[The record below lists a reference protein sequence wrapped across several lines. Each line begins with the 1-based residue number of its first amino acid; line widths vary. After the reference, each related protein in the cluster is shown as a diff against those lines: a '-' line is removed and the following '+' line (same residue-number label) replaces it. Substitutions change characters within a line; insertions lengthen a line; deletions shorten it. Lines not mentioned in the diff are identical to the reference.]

1 MSRYWI
7 ATLIGLVVAGASIVA
22 IDWGIYHLVRTGTCA
37 SGGPYVSARPCPPGT
52 GLHIGALI
60 GGIFAGLFAI
70 GIYAARGRYG
80 TPSRIGLGLIMWSLL
95 FITLAG
101 STALAA
107 FGPAN
112 NDDQGARVAAIV
124 LGVTF
129 LPMGLLPLL
138 VGLRR
143 GPKERPVVTGG
154 ATWTPSPGGA
164 TWRPT
169 PVAGVPPTAQPGPS
183 PQPAPEAGDPLA
195 QIERLGRLRD
205 QGLLTQ
211 EEFEEQKRR
220 LLGEL

>member
-1 MSRYWI
+1 MRYWRYVF
-7 ATLIGLVVAGASIVA
+7 AGLLICGASLVA
-22 IDWGIYHLVRTGTCA
+22 IDWSLYHLIRTGTCA

-52 GLHIGALI
+52 GTHIGALI

-70 GIYAARGRYG
+70 GIYAARGRRG
-80 TPSRIGLGLIMWSLL
+80 VPARIGLGLIMWSLL

-138 VGLRR
+138 VGSGGARSSRRSQPEGRR
-143 GPKERPVVTGG
+143 GRPHQEGRPG
-154 ATWTPSPGGA
+154 AP
-164 TWRPT
+164 
-169 PVAGVPPTAQPGPS
+169 
-183 PQPAPEAGDPLA
+183 
-195 QIERLGRLRD
+195 
-205 QGLLTQ
+205 
-211 EEFEEQKRR
+211 RR
-220 LLGEL
+220 

>member
-1 MSRYWI
+1 MSRYWV

-52 GLHIGALI
+52 GTHILALV
-60 GGIFAGLFAI
+60 GGVFAGLIGI
-70 GIYAARGRYG
+70 GIYAARGRRG
-80 TPSRIGLGLIMWSLL
+80 RPARIGLGLIMWSLL
-95 FITLAG
+95 FVTLAA

-112 NDDQGARVAAIV
+112 NDDDGARVAAVV

-129 LPMGLLPLL
+129 LPMGLLPLPFA
-138 VGLRR
+138 LRR
-143 GPKERPVVTGG
+143 GRERASPIVTSA
-154 ATWTPSPGGA
+154 ATWAPSPVTFTPPPDQPDPTPGGA
-164 TWRPT
+164 
-169 PVAGVPPTAQPGPS
+169 ADD
-183 PQPAPEAGDPLA
+183 AGDPLA

-220 LLGEL
+220 LLDEL